1 MSSYWRADGDI
12 VQIGE
17 MQVSVP
23 AENGLSYTVG
33 SVARRIAFD
42 LPANQIEFLSGK
54 DSYLEFDMDIKYP
67 AGAKPTRLQLDP
79 AGAGMIIQNLRIYDG
94 GRGNMIEEINEYNQ
108 IVAMRHDYDTDQS
121 KKNSRAL
128 MEGATNNNPKHAGT
142 RGSSKSDMADLT
154 TNPWFGAPPSL
165 ATTQSVAYDPNVGKQ
180 SVHCCIPL
188 ENSGVFSGQVYPNML
203 SGLYIE
209 IDLMP
214 APRIVRQLD
223 SVTRFRRPNLNPVFA
238 GVHKTA
244 DAVGTVTTPWTQATA
259 DACDW
264 LWLDI
269 QANQITDIS
278 QVPFV
283 VGETINICQNA
294 APVNAANNQTI
305 NISTSGAAGV
315 FAPATI
321 ASIEIDTSGGANN
334 GYVKLV
340 FVADMRQNADAGGR
354 GFAAVS
360 GSCAVYS
367 CSVEEAVT
375 YPVEYNV
382 NNLNLIC
389 HSLQMADE
397 YKSGMLAK
405 AREGGAIEFDI
416 FSATNYKNSM
426 LASERQAS
434 FLIHAQNRKAKSLLC
449 LPTDSSVYTDK
460 ALVCSQGTYE
470 TTRDAMDGLLNSAR
484 SGITGCCDQLSE
496 LQFQINGNL
505 VPARPVSTRKI
516 ATRESIDAF
525 HIFELEKGLANA
537 GITPHS
543 FAKYMDNFIISR
555 GFAVNSGVMDLTDKD
570 LSIQLKYLEAIAPTK
585 PKMFS
590 TFIFHL
596 RRLVI
601 SGGSTTVIE

>member
-1 MSSYWRADGDI
+1 MSSYWQSEDV

-54 DSYLEFDMDIKYP
+54 DSYLEFDMDIQYP
-67 AGAKPTRLQLDP
+67 AAGVPTRLQLDP
-79 AGAGMIIQNLRIYDG
+79 AGAGMIVQNLRIYDG
-94 GRGNMIEEINEYNQ
+94 GRGNLIEEINEYNQ

-121 KKNSRAL
+121 KKNTRAL
-128 MEGATNNNPKHAGT
+128 MEGATNSNPRHEGT
-142 RGSSKSDMADLT
+142 RGSSKSDMQDLT
-154 TNPWFGAPPSL
+154 TNPWFGA
-165 ATTQSVAYDPNVGKQ
+165 ANDFAARNVAYDPNVNKQ

-203 SGLYIE
+203 TGLYIE

-214 APRIVRQLD
+214 APRVVRQLD

-238 GVHKTA
+238 GAHKTA
-244 DAVGTVTTPWTQATA
+244 DAAGVVTAPWNMATA
-259 DACDW
+259 DDVDW
-264 LWLDI
+264 IWLDI

-283 VGETINICQNA
+283 VGETINLCRNT
-294 APVNAANNQTI
+294 APLVAGDNQTI
-305 NISTSGAAGV
+305 NMSTSAAAGV

-321 ASIEIDTSGGANN
+321 SSIEIDASGGANN
-334 GYVKLV
+334 GYVKLL
-340 FVADMRQNADAGGR
+340 FTADMRQNAAAGGR
-354 GFAAVS
+354 GFNAAA
-360 GSCAVYS
+360 GTTAVYS
-367 CSVEEAVT
+367 CAVEEAAT

-382 NNLNLIC
+382 NNLNLVC
-389 HSLQMADE
+389 HTLQMADQ
-397 YKSGMLAK
+397 YKAGMLAK

-460 ALVCSQGTYE
+460 QLVCSNGTYE

-484 SGITGCCDQLSE
+484 SGISGCCDQLSE

-525 HIFELEKGLANA
+525 HIFELEKGLSNA

-543 FAKYMDNFIISR
+543 FTKYMDNFVISR
-555 GFAVNSGVMDLTDKD
+555 GFAVNSGVMDLRDKD
-570 LSIQLKYLEAIAPTK
+570 LSVQLKYLEATAPTK

-590 TFIFHL
+590 TFVFHL

-601 SGGSTTVIE
+601 SGGTTTVIE

>member
-1 MSSYWRADGDI
+1 MSSYWQSEDV

-54 DSYLEFDMDIKYP
+54 DSYLEFDMDIQYP
-67 AGAKPTRLQLDP
+67 AAGIPTNLQLDP
-79 AGAGMIIQNLRIYDG
+79 AGAGMIVQNLRIYDG
-94 GRGNMIEEINEYNQ
+94 GRGNLIEEINEYNQ

-121 KKNSRAL
+121 KKNTRAL
-128 MEGATNNNPKHAGT
+128 MEGATNSNPRHEGT
-142 RGSSKSDMADLT
+142 RGSSKSDMQDLT
-154 TNPWFGAPPSL
+154 TNPWFGARNDFGTRDI
-165 ATTQSVAYDPNVGKQ
+165 AQDPNINKQ
-180 SVHCCIPL
+180 SVHCCLPL

-203 SGLYIE
+203 SGLYVE

-214 APRIVRQLD
+214 APRIIRQLD

-238 GVHKTA
+238 GAHKQADAAGLVTNPWNMNTA
-244 DAVGTVTTPWTQATA
+244 DAV
-259 DACDW
+259 DW
-264 LWLDI
+264 IWLDI

-283 VGETINICQNA
+283 VGETINLCQNT
-294 APVNAANNQTI
+294 APLVVGDNQTI
-305 NISTSGAAGV
+305 NISTAAAAGV
-315 FAPATI
+315 FSPAIIT
-321 ASIEIDTSGGANN
+321 SIEIDASGGANN
-334 GYVKLV
+334 GYVILKFTV
-340 FVADMRQNADAGGR
+340 DMRQNAAAGTR
-354 GFAAVS
+354 GFNATA
-360 GSCAVYS
+360 GQCAVYS
-367 CSVEEAVT
+367 CAVEESAS

-382 NNLNLIC
+382 NNLNLVC
-389 HSLQMADE
+389 HTLKMDDQ
-397 YKSGMLAK
+397 YKAGMLAK

-460 ALVCSQGTYE
+460 QLVCSNGTYE

-484 SGITGCCDQLSE
+484 SGITGCCDELSE

-525 HIFELEKGLANA
+525 HIFELEKGLSNA

-543 FAKYMDNFIISR
+543 FTKYMDNFIISR
-555 GFAVNSGVMDLTDKD
+555 GFAVNSGVMDLRDKD
-570 LSIQLKYLEAIAPTK
+570 LSVQLKYLEARAPTK

-601 SGGSTTVIE
+601 SGGTTTVIE

>member
-1 MSSYWRADGDI
+1 MSSYWQSEDV

-67 AGAKPTRLQLDP
+67 AGGTPTRLQLDP

-121 KKNSRAL
+121 KKNTRTL
-128 MEGATNNNPKHAGT
+128 MEGATNNNPKHEGT

-154 TNPWFGAPPSL
+154 TNPWFGAPPSI
-165 ATTQSVAYDPNVGKQ
+165 ATTQTVAYDPNVNKQ

-238 GVHKTA
+238 GAHKTA
-244 DAVGTVTTPWTQATA
+244 DAATVVTTPWTQATA
-259 DACDW
+259 DGIDW
-264 LWLDI
+264 IWLDI

-305 NISTSGAAGV
+305 NISTSATAGV
-315 FAPATI
+315 FAPGTI
-321 ASIEIDTSGGANN
+321 ASIEIDTTGGATA
-334 GYVKLV
+334 GYVKLT
-340 FVADMRQNADAGGR
+340 FVAEMRQNADAGGR
-354 GFAAVS
+354 GFAAVA

-389 HSLQMADE
+389 HTLQMEDR

-525 HIFELEKGLANA
+525 HIFELEKGLSNA

-543 FAKYMDNFIISR
+543 FAKYMDNFILSR
-555 GFAVNSGVMDLTDKD
+555 GFAVNSGVMDLRDKD

-590 TFIFHL
+590 TFVFHL

-601 SGGSTTVIE
+601 SGGTTTVIE

>member
-1 MSSYWRADGDI
+1 MSSYWQSEDV

-54 DSYLEFDMDIKYP
+54 DSYLEFDMDIQYP
-67 AGAKPTRLQLDP
+67 AAGIPTNLQLDP
-79 AGAGMIIQNLRIYDG
+79 AGAGMIVQNLRIYDG
-94 GRGNMIEEINEYNQ
+94 GRGNLIEEINEYNQ

-121 KKNSRAL
+121 KKNTRAL
-128 MEGATNNNPKHAGT
+128 MEGATNSNPRHEGT

-154 TNPWFGAPPSL
+154 TNPWFGARNDF
-165 ATTQSVAYDPNVGKQ
+165 AARDVAQDPNINKQ
-180 SVHCCIPL
+180 SVHCCLPL

-203 SGLYIE
+203 SGLYVE

-214 APRIVRQLD
+214 APRIIRQLD

-238 GVHKTA
+238 GVHKQA
-244 DAVGTVTTPWTQATA
+244 DAAGLVTSPWNMATG
-259 DACDW
+259 DAVDW

-269 QANQITDIS
+269 QANQITDIA

-283 VGETINICQNA
+283 VGETINLCQNT
-294 APVNAANNQTI
+294 APVDAGVNQTL
-305 NISTSGAAGV
+305 NISTDGAAGV
-315 FAPATI
+315 FSPAIIT
-321 ASIEIDTSGGANN
+321 SIEIDASGGANN

-340 FVADMRQNADAGGR
+340 FTVDMRQNAAAGGR
-354 GFAAVS
+354 GFNATA
-360 GSCAVYS
+360 GACAVYS
-367 CSVEEAVT
+367 CAVEESAS

-382 NNLNLIC
+382 NNLNLVC
-389 HSLQMADE
+389 HTLKMDDQ
-397 YKSGMLAK
+397 YKAGMLAK

-460 ALVCSQGTYE
+460 QLVCSNGTYE

-525 HIFELEKGLANA
+525 HIFELEKGLSNA

-543 FAKYMDNFIISR
+543 FTKYMENFVISR
-555 GFAVNSGVMDLTDKD
+555 GFAVNSGVMDLRDKD
-570 LSIQLKYLEAIAPTK
+570 LSVQLKYLEATAPTK

-601 SGGSTTVIE
+601 SGGTTTVIE